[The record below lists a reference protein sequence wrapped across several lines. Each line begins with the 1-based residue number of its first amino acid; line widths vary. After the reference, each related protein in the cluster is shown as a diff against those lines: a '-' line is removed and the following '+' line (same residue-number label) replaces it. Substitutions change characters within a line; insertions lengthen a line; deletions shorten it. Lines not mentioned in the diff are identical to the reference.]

1 MRSVKT
7 EKEEK
12 NMFEKILYPTD
23 LSKVSSKI
31 TPYVIEMAKKF
42 NSEVHILY
50 VAHVRHYYSYI
61 EMETGYVDD
70 FENEIVKRAEKQ
82 MAILA
87 KEFSDLNVKVTV
99 LRGHPSQEII
109 DYVESENIDLIIMG
123 HSSTGIERAILGS
136 VAGHAVKYSQV
147 PVMVIS
153 PEVLKD

>member
-1 MRSVKT
+1 
-7 EKEEK
+7 
-12 NMFEKILYPTD
+12 MFEKILYPTD

-87 KEFSDLNVKVTV
+87 KEFSDFAEKFGHYLAFVYYDKQYSDF
-99 LRGHPSQEII
+99 LRHHQTRE
-109 DYVESENIDLIIMG
+109 
-123 HSSTGIERAILGS
+123 
-136 VAGHAVKYSQV
+136 
-147 PVMVIS
+147 VI
-153 PEVLKD
+153 K